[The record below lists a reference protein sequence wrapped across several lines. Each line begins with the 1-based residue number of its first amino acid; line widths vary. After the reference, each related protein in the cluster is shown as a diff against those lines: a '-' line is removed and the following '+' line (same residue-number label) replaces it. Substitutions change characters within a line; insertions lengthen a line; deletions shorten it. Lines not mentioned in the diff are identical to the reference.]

1 MITTI
6 IILSVLLTVSIA
18 VNINQLRKQESQSDY
33 ITDLENSNTEYYN
46 FFQKLKTQIGQ
57 SNSKLKQIEGLKI
70 YGESKNKTSV
80 ISFNIEGIH
89 SYDIGALLDKFGIA
103 VRTGQ
108 HCAQPIMHKIGKSS
122 TARVSFYLYNDFGEI
137 DYLCETIKKTISIFK

>member
-33 ITDLENSNTEYYN
+33 INDLENSNTEYYN

-57 SNSKLKQIEGLKI
+57 SNSKLKQIDRLGSFEADDETGFAFRELRDI
-70 YGESKNKTSV
+70 YEDLNRG
-80 ISFNIEGIH
+80 F
-89 SYDIGALLDKFGIA
+89 
-103 VRTGQ
+103 
-108 HCAQPIMHKIGKSS
+108 
-122 TARVSFYLYNDFGEI
+122 
-137 DYLCETIKKTISIFK
+137 